1 MMRMYK
7 RAVKEQEGTT
17 NIDKE
22 VLGCWEM
29 LVKKGGDT
37 DRYRVIFIK
46 EGCSGSVK
54 DTITDFGIEHGVSVQ
69 ALMGYVIGFWPY
81 YPSEDDQDEEDES
94 DDEDGDSS
102 EDEDGD
108 SDLSDE

>member
-1 MMRMYK
+1 MYK
-7 RAVKEQEGTT
+7 KEVEEEEGTT
-17 NIDKE
+17 KIDKE
-22 VLGCWEM
+22 VLGCWEL

-37 DRYRVIFIK
+37 DWYRVTFIK
-46 EGCSGSVK
+46 EECSGAVR

-69 ALMGYVIGFWPY
+69 ALMGYVIVFWPY
-81 YPSEDDQDEEDES
+81 YPSEDDKDEEDES

-108 SDLSDE
+108 SDSSDE